1 MGIFPLDFKK
11 LLIIIIL
18 ISIPLLAINIQRKEG
33 RLSWVVQPFFVTVGF
48 FQDIYSNY
56 SRSIRKTTSLYLNL
70 VDIKKDNRE
79 LADNMAVLQT
89 QLSQFEELKKENV
102 RLAQLLGFKQ
112 DTPHQLVAARVIG
125 HDVLGQHST
134 LFIDKGTDDGI
145 TPGQAIVTPQ
155 GVVGSILNAEKN
167 FAQVLALTDR
177 YSAIDVVIDRSRARA
192 IVEGMSST
200 KCQLKY
206 LQRTDDVKVG
216 DLVVTTGLDK
226 VFPKGFPVGIVTQ
239 VDKKD
244 YGITQDVQMEPLTSV
259 YDAEAVFVVLKT
271 NDKAE
276 IQEKIKEISLKE

>member
-48 FQDIYSNY
+48 FQDAYSNY
-56 SRSIRKTTSLYLNL
+56 SRSIKKTTSLYLNL
-70 VDIKKDNRE
+70 LDIKKNNRSLE
-79 LADNMAVLQT
+79 DNMAVLQT

-145 TPGQAIVTPQ
+145 IPGQAIVTPQ
-155 GVVGSILNAEKN
+155 GVVGSVLNVEKH

-244 YGITQDVQMEPLTSV
+244 YGITQDVQMEPLTSAFA
-259 YDAEAVFVVLKT
+259 AEAVFVVLKT

-276 IQEKIKEISLKE
+276 IQEKIKEISSKE